1 MGFLDNSSITV
12 DAILTKRGREILSE
26 GGDLN
31 IVKFALSDEEVDY
44 GLYDVTHPNGTD
56 SYGAVIEN
64 MSLLEATPNSTN
76 FRSFL
81 VDTSLAG
88 AKVNV
93 DTLTYTNVDTNSN
106 IAINPATIGAPAES
120 YTFTIENTNIVKF
133 ANAVDSTSV
142 TAPSITLVAQ
152 SISTAAT
159 TTVAITGNTS
169 GITNVVTISVKAD
182 ASSDTDDNGPK
193 KKKKKKKGRKKR
205 RSSFSRR
212 MAESF
217 TQSQGGGST
226 GRGGGRG
233 GIY

>member
-1 MGFLDNSSITV
+1 MGFLDNSSVTV

-44 GLYDVTHPNGTD
+44 SLYDVSHPNGTD

-64 MSLLEATPNSTN
+64 MSLLEATPNRTN

-81 VDTSLAG
+81 VDNSLAG

-93 DTLTYTNVDTNSN
+93 DTLNYTNVDTNSN
-106 IAINPATIGAPAES
+106 IAISPATVGAPAEQ

-133 ANAVDSTSV
+133 ANAADSV
-142 TAPSITLVAQ
+142 TVQGADATLIAQ
-152 SISTAAT
+152 SINTAAT
-159 TTVAITGNTS
+159 TTVTIIGMQS

-182 ASSDTDDNGPK
+182 ASSNVSPFGK
-193 KKKKKKKGRKKR
+193 KRKKR
-205 RSSFSRR
+205 RLRNRSRSTASTNMSPDTSS
-212 MAESF
+212 
-217 TQSQGGGST
+217 
-226 GRGGGRG
+226 GRGGGG
-233 GIY
+233 SY

>member
-1 MGFLDNSSITV
+1 MGFLDNSSVTV

-44 GLYDVTHPNGTD
+44 SLYDVSHPNGTD

-64 MSLLEATPNSTN
+64 MSLLEATPNRTN

-81 VDTSLAG
+81 VDNSLAG

-93 DTLTYTNVDTNSN
+93 DTLNYTNVDTNSN
-106 IAINPATIGAPAES
+106 IAISPATIGAPAEQ

-133 ANAVDSTSV
+133 ANAADSV
-142 TAPSITLVAQ
+142 TVQGADATLIAQ
-152 SISTAAT
+152 SINTAAT
-159 TTVAITGNTS
+159 TTVTIIGMQS

-182 ASSDTDDNGPK
+182 ASSNTSPFLK
-193 KKKKKKKGRKKR
+193 KKKKRRRRMKR
-205 RSSFSRR
+205 RDRNTASTNRAPESSSGRG
-212 MAESF
+212 S
-217 TQSQGGGST
+217 GGS
-226 GRGGGRG
+226 
-233 GIY
+233 Y